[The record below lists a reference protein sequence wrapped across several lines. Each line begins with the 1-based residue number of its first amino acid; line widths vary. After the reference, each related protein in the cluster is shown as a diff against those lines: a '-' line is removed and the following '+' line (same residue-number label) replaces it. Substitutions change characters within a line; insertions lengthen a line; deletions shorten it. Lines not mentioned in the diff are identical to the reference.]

1 MVYSTPQRDMKG
13 ERNNVI
19 LRPKADTR
27 LSEKIEGYSAEL
39 SPEYSTHCPLGRHAS
54 QGYLIRK
61 YHDQKAT
68 LQCDQLHLLSSV
80 ILSYGSDYVFFLAR
94 KEATGE
100 GGRGGGF
107 SFRRI

>member
-13 ERNNVI
+13 ERSNVI
-19 LRPKADTR
+19 LSPKR
-27 LSEKIEGYSAEL
+27 LIHDYLKNRGL
-39 SPEYSTHCPLGRHAS
+39 FRGVKPEYSIHCPLGSHAS

-61 YHDQKAT
+61 YHGQKAT
-68 LQCDQLHLLSSV
+68 LQCDQLHLLSSA

-107 SFRRI
+107 QFP